1 MTAGKPF
8 GDIVVIV
15 RDVGRG
21 RDDEMVHV
29 SDFLGVV
36 RLAQRLAV
44 ITHRLRYEHGPA
56 ALAEAE
62 AALASAAAQWPE
74 VWDGDK
80 PAPSTRGRETAAPA
94 NTRKRWQPTP

>member
-74 VWDGDK
+74 VWDGGDSRHR
-80 PAPSTRGRETAAPA
+80 PGR
-94 NTRKRWQPTP
+94 